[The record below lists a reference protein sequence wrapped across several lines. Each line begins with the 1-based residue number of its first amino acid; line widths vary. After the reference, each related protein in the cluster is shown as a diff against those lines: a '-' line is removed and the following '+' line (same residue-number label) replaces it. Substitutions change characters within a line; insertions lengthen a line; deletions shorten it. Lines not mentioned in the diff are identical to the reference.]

1 MLEKIP
7 RDVALWCWPCLV
19 TKLSHMGV
27 DVDGLPYPLHHPM
40 ACSRQT
46 RGQGFLPGVVLSS
59 GLDICEGADRLGAWV
74 IKFHTEHAAFTRIC
88 LP

>member
-27 DVDGLPYPLHHPM
+27 NVDGLPCTILRPTT
-40 ACSRQT
+40 AR
-46 RGQGFLPGVVLSS
+46 RGDKASCQASSCPRAWIFVRVLT
-59 GLDICEGADRLGAWV
+59 AWV
-74 IKFHTEHAAFTRIC
+74 
-88 LP
+88 PGS